1 LIDPSA
7 IILHVATA
15 MLTGWLAWIAYKTGK
30 MVGFVPFWRRIMKGW
45 ILVGIG
51 RGVSAFADVGILTDP
66 NTLLDLR
73 DFGLIIILIA
83 VLFLIWGSQGLLSEM
98 NERRNGHGD

>member
-1 LIDPSA
+1 
-7 IILHVATA
+7 
-15 MLTGWLAWIAYKTGK
+15 
-30 MVGFVPFWRRIMKGW
+30 
-45 ILVGIG
+45 
-51 RGVSAFADVGILTDP
+51 VSAFADVGILTDP